1 MARLPSVVRVQ
12 LPARFVVGGE
22 LGCQARSRST
32 LFGSGEA
39 LQKAMGSDVSA
50 SRFPWISL
58 ISGMGWGGAG
68 KERTN
73 DVEAGSERGM
83 TAVGAALFSPQT
95 PRLKLML
102 KASVGA
108 CLGVLV
114 LGHSLDM
121 GAKGLLCARWKFR
134 QPCEPLRGSQGRGR
148 SRVRS
153 A

>member
-1 MARLPSVVRVQ
+1 
-12 LPARFVVGGE
+12 
-22 LGCQARSRST
+22 
-32 LFGSGEA
+32 
-39 LQKAMGSDVSA
+39 
-50 SRFPWISL
+50 
-58 ISGMGWGGAG
+58 MGWGGAG

-73 DVEAGSERGM
+73 NVEAGSERGM
-83 TAVGAALFSPQT
+83 TAVGAAPFSPQT

-134 QPCEPLRGSQGRGR
+134 QPRGAGAAGGFAQLSGAAPIPTAKLLNLGFIFP
-148 SRVRS
+148 SS
-153 A
+153 TEA